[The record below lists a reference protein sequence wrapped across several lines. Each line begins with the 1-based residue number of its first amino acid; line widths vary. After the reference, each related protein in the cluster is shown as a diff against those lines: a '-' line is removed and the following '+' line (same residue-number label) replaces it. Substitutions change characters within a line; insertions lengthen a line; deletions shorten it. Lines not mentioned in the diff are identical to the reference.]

1 MLGQKGA
8 TIADVSVAW
17 AILEADAAAVI
28 ARRRDPADADA
39 LRLAVEQAEA
49 MIDPVGQ
56 LEAQQ
61 QFHQLLIERAGNH
74 TVALLHAAVQRI
86 MDRASWQRASS
97 RTADTHA
104 ARHIGARAHRRLLV
118 LAEAGDARGAARLWK
133 HHIQATHDYLQ
144 HDHGT
149 TQLVDLLD

>member
-1 MLGQKGA
+1 
-8 TIADVSVAW
+8 
-17 AILEADAAAVI
+17 
-28 ARRRDPADADA
+28 
-39 LRLAVEQAEA
+39 
-49 MIDPVGQ
+49 
-56 LEAQQ
+56 
-61 QFHQLLIERAGNH
+61 
-74 TVALLHAAVQRI
+74 

-104 ARHIGARAHRRLLV
+104 TRHVGARAHRRLLV
-118 LAEAGDARGAARLWK
+118 LSEAGDARGAARLWK